1 MGKSEMDTN
10 EISTNEYFDVLEQ
23 IKKHIV
29 NAQYQ
34 VLTAANVEKN
44 ILYWKIGKVIVD
56 HSTWGNKFVENLSK
70 DLRREYP

>member
-34 VLTAANVEKN
+34 VLTAANVEK
-44 ILYWKIGKVIVD
+44 IYSTGKLERLLLTIAPGETN
-56 HSTWGNKFVENLSK
+56 S
-70 DLRREYP
+70 